1 MHFPPRRTGILM
13 LLLLLLFPGASQAQ
27 DAGEITVVGS
37 GIVEPV
43 LQALIEASE
52 VEAAFR
58 IDVTG
63 TSTGFQL
70 FCDGEADMT
79 TATRPINSAE
89 TAACS
94 ENEIVPLELTL
105 GHNILVFVSN
115 PADAELNACLTGDEL
130 TTIYAPSSE
139 GEITNWNQ
147 VLEEGP
153 DLTLTAYAPGDI
165 SAEYV
170 ILDALIEGDGIR
182 ADVLIEP
189 DAQSVIEA
197 VSETAGA
204 IGAVRLREAQAAGDS
219 IRILEVDA
227 AAIQGCQVPAAVA
240 VEDNLYPAAET
251 LYVYVNTDRLNEA
264 GMQDFLEFALSDEAG
279 AVVES
284 TGFTSLT
291 ELALQTN
298 QDRLEAAV
306 SGELPV
312 VADAGFTIPVGL
324 TGQVNIGGAGE
335 GIGLLQSAVDNFSQI
350 APGAVASLNVEGLP
364 AGIRR
369 LCNGEVD
376 LVYTY
381 RDLTAEEIANCE
393 ANNITL
399 LTVNT
404 GARVIVLV
412 ANANSD
418 HLTCLTNEALT
429 TIWSAQSTREITDW
443 NQVSNEFPSADMT
456 LFAPDT
462 GSIDTDLLLAASGQS
477 LTGRIDIHLDNDPLY
492 RAAATANVEGALT
505 FMNWFEYQDV
515 LANNQANIQLVAV
528 DAGEGCIAPDL
539 NTIRSGEY
547 PLTRPGKLVINSS
560 QLARPEVQSVL
571 WLMFSDDNFRTFEIN
586 GFAGLRLSDLATIRG
601 TLLAAFEEASAA
613 AAEAAE
619 EEPEATSEATAEAT
633 AEATTEAE

>member
-13 LLLLLLFPGASQAQ
+13 LLLLLLFQGASQAQ

-43 LQALIEASE
+43 FQALIEASE

-63 TSTGFQL
+63 TTTGFQL
-70 FCDGEADMT
+70 FCAGEADMT
-79 TATRPINSAE
+79 TATRPISSAE
-89 TAACS
+89 TTACS

-105 GHNILVFVSN
+105 GHNILVFIGN
-115 PADAELNACLTGDEL
+115 PADTELNVCLTDDEL

-153 DLTLTAYAPGDI
+153 DLDLTVYAPDDI
-165 SAEYV
+165 SAEYL

-182 ADVLIEP
+182 ADALVGS

-204 IGAVRLREAQAAGDS
+204 IGAVRLTEAQAAGDL

-251 LYVYVNTDRLNEA
+251 LYLYVNTGRLNEA
-264 GMQDFLEFALSDEAG
+264 GVQDFLEFALSDEAR

-298 QDRLEAAV
+298 RDRLETAA

-312 VADAGFTIPVGL
+312 VAAAGYTIPVGL

-350 APGAVASLNVEGLP
+350 APGAVATLNVEGLP

-376 LVYTY
+376 LIYTY

-393 ANNITL
+393 ANNISL
-399 LTVNT
+399 LTINT
-404 GARVIVLV
+404 GARAIVLV

-418 HLTCLTNEALT
+418 YLTCLTTEALT

-443 NQVSNEFPSADMT
+443 NQVSSDFPSVAMT

-462 GSIDTDLLLAASGQS
+462 GSIDTDLLLLAASSQS

-515 LANNQANIQLVAV
+515 LANDQ
-528 DAGEGCIAPDL
+528 
-539 NTIRSGEY
+539 
-547 PLTRPGKLVINSS
+547 
-560 QLARPEVQSVL
+560 
-571 WLMFSDDNFRTFEIN
+571 
-586 GFAGLRLSDLATIRG
+586 
-601 TLLAAFEEASAA
+601 
-613 AAEAAE
+613 
-619 EEPEATSEATAEAT
+619 
-633 AEATTEAE
+633 